1 MSFGANVVKKVQDA
15 FKVRPM
21 MPFGMSFEIG
31 TIGIV
36 EDDQFSTRGTVESVL
51 KIPRGSIVQSRQSS
65 NWQATSGEDV
75 ELNILGDGEAS
86 ALFPAAPK
94 ANVKIEVSFSKA
106 ESFLVTVNNLTIS
119 TLREPLALIEAMQD
133 AYRRGVWR
141 KDYILIYETV
151 TPAETLLLLSRS
163 AGTKLLLTADTKVA
177 PAGLAD
183 IAGKFSLSYQSED
196 LMRFAS
202 GGQPLFYNAY
212 RVKESFWTGNLAA
225 ETFGADDPTGGILE
239 HV

>member
-1 MSFGANVVKKVQDA
+1 M
-15 FKVRPM
+15 
-21 MPFGMSFEIG
+21 
-31 TIGIV
+31 
-36 EDDQFSTRGTVESVL
+36 
-51 KIPRGSIVQSRQSS
+51 
-65 NWQATSGEDV
+65 
-75 ELNILGDGEAS
+75 
-86 ALFPAAPK
+86 
-94 ANVKIEVSFSKA
+94 
-106 ESFLVTVNNLTIS
+106 TVNNLTIS

-225 ETFGADDPTGGILE
+225 KTFAADDPTGGILDMSE
-239 HV
+239 NESTMVRILSSPEGYNHLADVYDAAGGRYFRLAAGSRQELTGKG